1 MNQGAKILLEAAIK
15 GTVIQELQ
23 DDGQWRDLTVKE
35 AIAASANQLDNEGLI
50 STLRMKPAKIVRYI
64 PLTKHSTRGFSTHT
78 PVASF
83 SMAINLAGDWELS
96 GSEVVGVYHLEID
109 PETMNATATFMETP

>member
-23 DDGQWRDLTVKE
+23 DDSQWHDLSIKE
-35 AIAASANQLDNEGLI
+35 AIVASANQLDNEGKI

-64 PLTKHSTRGFSTHT
+64 PLTKHNSMGLITHT
-78 PVASF
+78 PVATF
-83 SMAINLAGDWELS
+83 SIATRIAKGWVGS
-96 GSEVVGVYHLEID
+96 GSEVVGIYHLEID
-109 PETMNATATFMETP
+109 PETMEATATFMDAV